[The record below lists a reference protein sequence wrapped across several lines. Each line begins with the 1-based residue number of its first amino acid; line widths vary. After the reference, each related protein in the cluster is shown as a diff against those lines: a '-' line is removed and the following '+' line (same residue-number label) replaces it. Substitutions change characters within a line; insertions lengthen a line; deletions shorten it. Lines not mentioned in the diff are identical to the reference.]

1 MKEEVPITIDNML
14 ADDTDTVLGGE
25 SLYCTMDDE
34 LAIGKDLKLAAKD
47 LVFKLRDT
55 HLEKLRAV

>member
-1 MKEEVPITIDNML
+1 MPITIDNML

-47 LVFKLRDT
+47 LVFKL
-55 HLEKLRAV
+55 